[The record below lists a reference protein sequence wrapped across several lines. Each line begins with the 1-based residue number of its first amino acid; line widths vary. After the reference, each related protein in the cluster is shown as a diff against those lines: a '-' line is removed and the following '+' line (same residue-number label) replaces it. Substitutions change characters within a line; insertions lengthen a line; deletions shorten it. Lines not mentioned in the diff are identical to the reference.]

1 MKFLSFFQYLL
12 NSITKLSIITENNM
26 WWNDDCK
33 SNNLGWFICLVIA
46 SFHISERLYI
56 TVKGLNPGESML
68 WFE

>member
-1 MKFLSFFQYLL
+1 
-12 NSITKLSIITENNM
+12 M
-26 WWNDDCK
+26 WWNDDCE
-33 SNNLGWFICLVIA
+33 SNNLGWFICLAIA

>member
-12 NSITKLSIITENNM
+12 SSITKLSITTENNR
-26 WWNDDCK
+26 WWNDDCE
-33 SNNLGWFICLVIA
+33 SNNLGWFICLAIA